1 MLGPIS
7 GQYMCYVIHLG
18 QRLYQVLTFKK
29 PNTPPWSAGTKLDT
43 SEILSKWTSLDDPS
57 AASLPGTVNFVHFFL
72 QDTCWISHMAGMIK
86 SGPSRSLVTG
96 HFQLNRSRFHVY
108 SVMI

>member
-29 PNTPPWSAGTKLDT
+29 PNTPPCFIELGGQLVQN
-43 SEILSKWTSLDDPS
+43 WTLRRYCQNG
-57 AASLPGTVNFVHFFL
+57 LPFDLFG
-72 QDTCWISHMAGMIK
+72 
-86 SGPSRSLVTG
+86 
-96 HFQLNRSRFHVY
+96 
-108 SVMI
+108 